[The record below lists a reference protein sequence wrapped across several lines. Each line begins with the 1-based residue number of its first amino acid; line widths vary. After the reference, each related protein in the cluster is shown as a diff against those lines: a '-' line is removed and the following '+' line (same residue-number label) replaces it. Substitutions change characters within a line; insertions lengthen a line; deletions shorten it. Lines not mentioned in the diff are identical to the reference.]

1 MDESYRF
8 ITASGRDESVRKG
21 MATART
27 RVDSAKEYVDPWP
40 SSISTHLKV
49 PTRDEFVDL
58 LNNHRKKVPLVDPFF
73 LAFFIKMTPITN
85 TKLDIK

>member
-1 MDESYRF
+1 MEESYRF
-8 ITASGRDESVRKG
+8 ITASARDEGASKG

-27 RVDSAKEYVDPWP
+27 RVDSAKEYVVPWP

-58 LNNHRKKVPLVDPFF
+58 LNNHRKKVPLVDQFF
-73 LAFFIKMTPITN
+73 QHFSLKWHQQEIPN
-85 TKLDIK
+85 

>member
-8 ITASGRDESVRKG
+8 ITATGRDESVRKG

-73 LAFFIKMTPITN
+73 KHFSLK
-85 TKLDIK
+85 

>member
-58 LNNHRKKVPLVDPFF
+58 LNNHREKVPLVDPFF
-73 LAFFIKMTPITN
+73 LAFLLKMISIKN
-85 TKLDIK
+85 HY